1 MERIKRGLR
10 LAKQSWAVIKQDRS
24 LLIFPVLSAI
34 FITIALSIVWGSAAL
49 GGVFA
54 DADSLNESNPVVI
67 AIAIVSIYIS
77 TFLAIFFNVALA
89 SCASRSFEGHDTTVG
104 EGLAAARDRVGQI
117 AAWAFLATV
126 VNVILRALEERLPLI
141 GQIAVRLLGVAW
153 TIATYLVVPVL
164 AHERVGPID
173 ALKRS
178 GSIVRQRWGE
188 SITGNVGIGLITFLI
203 TFAIIVVFGGLTAA
217 LASSVPAALGVAAIG
232 VVLVAIVAVV
242 GSALTQVFNVAV
254 YRFAAVGEERAPQIG
269 PFSHDDLEHA
279 FKPKKR

>member
-1 MERIKRGLR
+1 MERIRRGVR
-10 LAKQSWAVIKQDRS
+10 LAKQSWGVIRQDRS

-34 FITIALSIVWGSAAL
+34 FITIALAIVWGSAAL
-49 GGVFA
+49 GGAFA

-67 AIAIVSIYIS
+67 ALAIVSIYVS
-77 TFLAIFFNVALA
+77 TFLAVFFNVALA
-89 SCASRSFEGHDTTVG
+89 ACASRSFEGHDTSVG

-126 VNVILRALEERLPLI
+126 VNVILRALEERLPAV

-188 SITGNVGIGLITFLI
+188 SLTGNVGIGLITGLVAL
-203 TFAIIVVFGGLTAA
+203 AIILVFGALTAA
-217 LASSVPAALGVAAIG
+217 LASSVPAALAVIAIG
-232 VVLVAIVAVV
+232 VLLLAVV
-242 GSALTQVFNVAV
+242 VVIGSALTQVFNVAV
-254 YRFAAVGEERAPQIG
+254 YRFAAAGDEQAAQIG
-269 PFSHDDLEHA
+269 PFSADDVADA